1 MKDFTRGKISA
12 YFNYSLVQKL
22 AGKTRQDREVILSK
36 FVGDDMERST
46 FIKHY
51 DSLASSSEWNRSKLA
66 SFWLRKKDRSIEDM
80 TVVLP
85 LVADKYSKSDI
96 VSTWLA
102 KPESNREDLVAV
114 LQLFA
119 DKYSKLNIASKWL
132 AKPER
137 TREDFVAVLS
147 VVTDE
152 RNKYPISPQTG

>member
-36 FVGDDMERST
+36 FVGEDMERST

-85 LVADKYSKSDI
+85 LVADEYTKSGI
-96 VSTWLA
+96 VSDWL
-102 KPESNREDLVAV
+102 E
-114 LQLFA
+114 
-119 DKYSKLNIASKWL
+119 
-132 AKPER
+132 KPER
-137 TREDFVAVLS
+137 TREDFVAVLPLFA
-147 VVTDE
+147 DE
-152 RNKYPISPQTG
+152 YNKSNIVSTWLEKP